1 MENALT
7 AALSRQIVL
16 ARALEMTANNIA
28 NQTTAGF
35 KAERIE
41 FREYLARAPGV
52 GGDGAL
58 VSLVFDP
65 DSYTDFSAGGMEA
78 TYNDLDFAIE
88 GDGFFGVET
97 EAGLRYTRDGRFSMN
112 AEGELATRGGARV
125 LDQGGAPILIDPEAG
140 PLVLSNDGVLLQ
152 NGTNIGTLGVF
163 RFEEPQA
170 LAKEGANLFAA
181 NADPLSTPAPRI
193 RQGFIE
199 TSNVAPIAAV
209 TDMIEIM
216 RAYEQAARV
225 IESSDE
231 LVRNTIRTLSQAA

>member
-16 ARALEMTANNIA
+16 SRALEMTANNIA

-35 KAERIE
+35 KAERVE
-41 FREYLARAPGV
+41 FREYLARAPGA
-52 GGDGAL
+52 GGDNAL
-58 VSLVFDP
+58 VSLVYDP
-65 DSYTDFSAGGMEA
+65 DSYTDFSAGGMDA

-97 EAGLRYTRDGRFSMN
+97 DAGLRYTRDGRFSMN
-112 AEGELATRGGARV
+112 AEGELVTRSGARV
-125 LDQGGAPILIDPEAG
+125 LDQGGGPILIDPEAG
-140 PLVLSNDGVLLQ
+140 PLVLSNDGALQQ
-152 NGTNIGTLGVF
+152 NGTNIGALGVF
-163 RFEEPQA
+163 RFEEPRA
-170 LAKEGANLFAA
+170 LRKEGANLFAA
-181 NADPLSTPAPRI
+181 DAEPLSAPSPRI
-193 RQGFIE
+193 RQGFVE
-199 TSNVAPIAAV
+199 TSNVAPIAAI

-231 LVRNTIRTLSQAA
+231 LARNTIRTLSQAA